1 MQRLLSTYLYVQ
13 QKLTPAML
21 TEIES
26 AGFDGIEI
34 FCSGFHFNYKS
45 QETVREIADWFGDH
59 KMKLHSLHGP
69 TSRNF
74 SANRESSTHMSLCD
88 PERVRRLDA
97 VDEIKHALDVAE
109 LLPFQMMVVH
119 LGGSREPDD
128 GRRWDAA
135 FSSLE
140 HLAIFAKHRG
150 VLLTVENTPGEMATP
165 AKLRHFLEDT
175 RLPNLKLCFDVGH
188 AHMDGESLSGLDLV
202 RDFAASSHLHDNH
215 GEKDEHLLPY
225 EGSVEWNKLLAA
237 MPGTIPMVFEFKE
250 QQPGTPTLDAIRKAI
265 DRVEEEREKR

>member
-13 QKLTPAML
+13 QKLTPTILA
-21 TEIES
+21 EIER
-26 AGFDGIEI
+26 AGFNGVEI
-34 FCSGFHFNYKS
+34 FCSGFHFNYRS
-45 QETVREIADWFGDH
+45 QEAVRELADWFGDR

-74 SANRESSTHMSLCD
+74 SANRESSSHMSLCD
-88 PERVRRLDA
+88 PERLRRLDA
-97 VDEIKHALDVAE
+97 IDEIKHALDVAE
-109 LLPFQMMVVH
+109 LLPYQMMVVH

-135 FSSLE
+135 FTSLE

-150 VLLTVENTPGEMATP
+150 VLLAVENTPGELATP

-188 AHMDGESLSGLDLV
+188 AHMDGESISGFEQV
-202 RDFAASSHLHDNH
+202 RDFAASSHIHDNH

-225 EGSVEWNKLLAA
+225 EGSVEWDELL
-237 MPGTIPMVFEFKE
+237 PKFPESLPMVFEFKE
-250 QQPGTPTLDAIRKAI
+250 QQAGAPTLDAIRRAV
-265 DRVEEEREKR
+265 DRVEERREKS